1 MLWIEKI
8 ILLLPVVSAVG
19 LLLLLIALLPGRRHD
34 QDEAGVDP
42 PENVSP

>member
-1 MLWIEKI
+1 MPWIEKI